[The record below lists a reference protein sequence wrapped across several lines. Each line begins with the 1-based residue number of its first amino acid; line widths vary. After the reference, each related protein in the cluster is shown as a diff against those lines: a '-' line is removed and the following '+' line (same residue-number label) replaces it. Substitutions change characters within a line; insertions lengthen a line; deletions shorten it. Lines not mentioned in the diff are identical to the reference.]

1 MREELDPDQP
11 GGSKVALPPD
21 KRLMAGL
28 CAPQYTI
35 RGQEIQIEAK
45 SKNEGGVK
53 GVVERLGWSP
63 NEADAVVMANW
74 GGPRW
79 ATHAS
84 EWIDGAQ
91 QQRMA
96 RGMRGMQPKV
106 VMGHQAARRR
116 R

>member
-1 MREELDPDQP
+1 M
-11 GGSKVALPPD
+11 LPPD

-28 CAPQYTI
+28 CAPTYEVK
-35 RGQEIQIEAK
+35 GQEIKIEPK
-45 SKNEGGVK
+45 SKNEGGVQ

-74 GGPRW
+74 AGPRW

-84 EWIDGAQ
+84 QWIDGIQ
-91 QQRMA
+91 KNQG
-96 RGMRGMQPKV
+96 RGMRGMQPV
-106 VMGHQAARRR
+106 VQLGHQAARRR